1 MNSRVVDV
9 LDENNMLLFAV
20 SDVGRHDKR
29 SKADK
34 DDKKE
39 KQKGSQV
46 NFEGGVLI

>member
-1 MNSRVVDV
+1 VDV